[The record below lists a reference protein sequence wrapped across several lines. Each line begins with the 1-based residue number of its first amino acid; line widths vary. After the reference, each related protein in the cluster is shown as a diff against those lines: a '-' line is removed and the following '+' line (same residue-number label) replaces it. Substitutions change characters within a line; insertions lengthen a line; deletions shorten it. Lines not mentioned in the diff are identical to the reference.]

1 MTEYD
6 VIVAGAGLTGAT
18 AANLLANSGLD
29 VLLVEKRRH
38 IAGNCFDD
46 KNSHGITIQRYGPHI
61 FHTNDADVW
70 RFVNDFSRFHPYQH
84 RVLSLVDDRFVP
96 FPINLDTVNAVFGL
110 NLDETEL
117 QAFFQAEVEQSR
129 FNRPA
134 ENFRD
139 VVVSQ
144 VGQRLYEL
152 FFKNYTVK
160 QWQQDPEKLAPE
172 VAQRIPVR
180 FDREDRYFQ
189 DEFQGIPA
197 AGFTKLVE
205 NMLDHPRISVRLGQD
220 YFDLKDEVAARLSV
234 YTGKL
239 DTFFGGRYGE
249 LGYRSV
255 ALRFEDLNCEYH
267 QPAAVVNYPNEHKW
281 TRITEF
287 KYFLG
292 EKAEKTT
299 VLYEYPQAE
308 GEPFYVTMTED
319 NIRKRDCYL
328 REAEKLEETG
338 KYLFLGRLAEY
349 KYYNM
354 DQAILAAMTKIRT
367 WGKRYGICTGTHQG

>member
-1 MTEYD
+1 MSDYD
-6 VIVAGAGLTGAT
+6 VIVAGAGLAGAT
-18 AANLLANSGLD
+18 AANLLANRGLD
-29 VLLVEKRRH
+29 VLLVEKRGH

-46 KNSHGITIQRYGPHI
+46 KNAHGITVQRYGPHI
-61 FHTNDADVW
+61 FHTNDAEVW
-70 RFVNDFSRFHPYQH
+70 RFVTGFGRFHPYEH
-84 RVLSLVDDRFVP
+84 RVLSRVDGRFVP
-96 FPINLDTVNAVFGL
+96 FPINLDTVNAIFGL
-110 NLDETEL
+110 NLDETGL
-117 QAFFQAEVEQSR
+117 KAFFRAEVERSTFRQ
-129 FNRPA
+129 PA

-144 VGQRLYEL
+144 VGERLYEL
-152 FFKNYTVK
+152 FFKNYTIK

-180 FDREDRYFQ
+180 FDRDDRYFQ
-189 DEFQGIPA
+189 DKFQGIPA

-205 NMLDHPRISVRLGQD
+205 QMLDHPRVTVRLGQD
-220 YFDLKDEVAARLSV
+220 YFDLKDRPFAGVTV

-239 DTFFGGRYGE
+239 DAFFGCRYGE

-255 ALRFEDLNCEYH
+255 ALRFEDLDREYY
-267 QPAAVVNYPNEHKW
+267 QPAAVVNYPNEHDW

-287 KYFLG
+287 KYFLD
-292 EKAEKTT
+292 EKAGKTT

-319 NIRKRDCYL
+319 NIRKRDCYR
-328 REAEKLEETG
+328 REAEKLEATG

-349 KYYNM
+349 RYYNM
-354 DQAILAAMTKIRT
+354 DQVIMVTMERIRT
-367 WGKRYGICTGTHQG
+367 WSKRYGICTGTHQG

>member
-1 MTEYD
+1 M
-6 VIVAGAGLTGAT
+6 AGAT
-18 AANLLANSGLD
+18 AANLLANSGLA
-29 VLLVEKRRH
+29 VLVVEKRQH
-38 IAGNCFDD
+38 IAGNCFDYQ
-46 KNSHGITIQRYGPHI
+46 NSHGITVHRYGPHI
-61 FHTNDADVW
+61 FHTNDVDVW
-70 RFVNDFSRFHPYQH
+70 RFVNDFSRFHLYEH
-84 RVLSLVDDRFVP
+84 RVLSLVDGAFVP
-96 FPINLDTVNAVFGL
+96 FPINLDTVNAIFGL
-110 NLDETEL
+110 NLDEAEL
-117 QAFFQAEVEQSR
+117 KAFFRAQVEQATFR
-129 FNRPA
+129 QPA

-144 VGQRLYEL
+144 VGERLYEL
-152 FFKNYTVK
+152 FFKNYTIK

-189 DEFQGIPA
+189 DKFQGIPQS
-197 AGFTKLVE
+197 GFTKLVE
-205 NMLDHPRISVRLGQD
+205 KMLDHPLITVRLGQD
-220 YFDLKDEVAARLSV
+220 YFDVKDKVAAGLIV

-239 DTFFGGRYGE
+239 DAFFDCRYGE

-255 ALRFEDLNCEYH
+255 ELRFEDLNCEYY
-267 QPAAVVNYPNEHKW
+267 QAAAVVNYPNEHKW

-287 KYFLG
+287 KYFLN
-292 EKAEKTT
+292 EKAKKTT
-299 VLYEYPQAE
+299 VLYEYPQAQ

-319 NIRKRDCYL
+319 NIQKRECYL
-328 REAEKLEETG
+328 REAKNLEETG

-354 DQAILAAMTKIRT
+354 DQVIAVAMEKIRT